1 MIEPPL
7 LEVQSLTVRFGG
19 IVALHDISFTV
30 TRGECV
36 GVIGPNGAGK
46 STLMNAISGLV
57 RTGMG
62 SITLDGVNLLQ
73 IGIAQ
78 RAELGIG
85 RTFQH
90 SRLFSG
96 LPVID
101 QLLCGHYSR
110 TEYAFF
116 GALSRRPSVV
126 REERDL
132 RDKAEELLRRLGLG
146 NMAHLPVSELSGAHR
161 RLVDLGRALMI
172 VPRALLLDEVA
183 AGLTMQEKSHL
194 AALLRQEQTENQT
207 SMIVIEHDLDFVRSL
222 AQSTVVIAE
231 GAVIASGQTAEVLG
245 RPEVLEAYVGAPEV
259 AS

>member
-1 MIEPPL
+1 MTEPPL
-7 LEVQSLTVRFGG
+7 LEVQGLTVRFGG
-19 IVALHDISFTV
+19 IVALHDITLAV
-30 TRGECV
+30 TRGACV
-36 GVIGPNGAGK
+36 AVIGPNGAGK

-57 RTGMG
+57 RTRVG
-62 SITLDGVNLLQ
+62 SIILDGVNLLQ
-73 IGIAQ
+73 TDIAR

-90 SRLFSG
+90 SRLFSD

-110 TEYAFF
+110 TGYALL
-116 GALSRRPSVV
+116 GALSRRPGVI

-132 RDKAEELLRRLGLG
+132 HDQAEALLSRLGLG
-146 NMAHLPVSELSGAHR
+146 DMVDFPVSELSGAHR
-161 RLVDLGRALMI
+161 RLVDVGRALMI
-172 VPRALLLDEVA
+172 APRALLLDEVA
-183 AGLTMQEKSHL
+183 AGLTVQEKLDL
-194 AALLRQEQTENQT
+194 AALLRHEQTENRT

-231 GAVIASGQTAEVLG
+231 GAVIANGPTAEVLA
-245 RPEVLEAYVGAPEV
+245 RPEVLEAYVGATEV